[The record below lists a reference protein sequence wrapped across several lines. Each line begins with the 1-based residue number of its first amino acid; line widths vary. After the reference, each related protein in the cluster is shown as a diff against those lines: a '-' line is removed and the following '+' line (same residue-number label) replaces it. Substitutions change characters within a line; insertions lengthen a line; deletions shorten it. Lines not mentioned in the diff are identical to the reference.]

1 VRTTS
6 AAVRRKGIHLGGSP
20 SFVSLESMAGFLAT
34 NTTVVHYSSGSFAA
48 DISFDGN
55 GFVTLYGDFLERV

>member
-1 VRTTS
+1 
-6 AAVRRKGIHLGGSP
+6 
-20 SFVSLESMAGFLAT
+20 MAGFLAT